1 MSHKVFASKSKFADS
16 KIFKSESATKY
27 GRGILSQ
34 ARDKLDVKK
43 NWSKVGEMSQTFVHL
58 YFFFVA
64 NFVILYAFCLA
75 S

>member
-1 MSHKVFASKSKFADS
+1 MTRKVFASKSKFAGS

-43 NWSKVGEMSQTFVHL
+43 KLVRLRSGNHKGM
-58 YFFFVA
+58 
-64 NFVILYAFCLA
+64 
-75 S
+75 